1 MLRRLRWSSYLVSH
15 GYVHNPKTNQEV
27 YMHSAS
33 VRFPFRADQRRLTSV
48 PARSTLL
55 RSVLL
60 PVVLTGV
67 ATAVRA
73 ATLDTGDITAEA
85 AALLTVF
92 QIIGAI
98 AAVVAIIFAAL
109 SIRGRNIGEGIVS
122 LLCAVGA
129 ISSSATRR
137 AG

>member
-1 MLRRLRWSSYLVSH
+1 M
-15 GYVHNPKTNQEV
+15 NTQ
-27 YMHSAS
+27 S
-33 VRFPFRADQRRLTSV
+33 VRLPFRAGKRRLLSV
-48 PARSTLL
+48 PARRTLL

-60 PVVLTGV
+60 PVFVTGV

-85 AALLTVF
+85 GALLTVF
-92 QIIGAI
+92 QVIGAI

-129 ISSSATRR
+129 IFIIGHAQGWVTSITGIAVQ
-137 AG
+137 

>member
-1 MLRRLRWSSYLVSH
+1 
-15 GYVHNPKTNQEV
+15 
-27 YMHSAS
+27 MHVQLAY
-33 VRFPFRADQRRLTSV
+33 FPFRVGQRRLLSI
-48 PARSTLL
+48 PARRTLP

-60 PVVLTGV
+60 PVVLTGL
-67 ATAVRA
+67 ATGLRA

-129 ISSSATRR
+129 IFIIGHAQGWVTSITGIAVQ
-137 AG
+137 

>member
-1 MLRRLRWSSYLVSH
+1 
-15 GYVHNPKTNQEV
+15 
-27 YMHSAS
+27 MHSAS

>member
-1 MLRRLRWSSYLVSH
+1 
-15 GYVHNPKTNQEV
+15 
-27 YMHSAS
+27 MHFPS
-33 VRFPFRADQRRLTSV
+33 VCFPFRADKRRLVSIA
-48 PARSTLL
+48 ARRTLL

-60 PVVLTGV
+60 PVVLTAL
-67 ATAVRA
+67 ATGARA

-92 QIIGAI
+92 QVIGAI

-122 LLCAVGA
+122 LLCAIGA
-129 ISSSATRR
+129 IFIIGHAQGWVTSITGIAVP
-137 AG
+137 

>member
-1 MLRRLRWSSYLVSH
+1 MNSQLLRYPFRTERRRLI
-15 GYVHNPKTNQEV
+15 PI
-27 YMHSAS
+27 
-33 VRFPFRADQRRLTSV
+33 
-48 PARSTLL
+48 PAPRTLL
-55 RSVLL
+55 RSVVLS
-60 PVVLTGV
+60 VVMTGL
-67 ATAVRA
+67 ATAARA
-73 ATLDTGDITAEA
+73 STLDTGDITAEA

-129 ISSSATRR
+129 IFIIGHAQGWVTSITGIAVQ
-137 AG
+137 